1 MEIKVLL
8 WVLYVIGVIVAM
20 ILFIDDAYEDSWK
33 HGMSPSDYL
42 GRNDVM
48 YNIIFSSLGSWVAV
62 FYRWQKKR

>member
-8 WVLYVIGVIVAM
+8 WTLYVIGIIVAM
-20 ILFIDDAYEDSWK
+20 ILFIDDAYEESLK

-48 YNIIFSSLGSWVAV
+48 YNIIFASMGSWIAV